1 MTAGIDRSGLDFRR
15 ARLHSFFNQVRGVLS
30 GQRRRLLAF
39 DEVRE
44 KLHLGGPVYRGLQ
57 TVPLDKVIGSVN
69 RYRDFDRLF
78 LPTQSHTEDRWR
90 RINRAWY
97 EEVDLPPVM
106 LYKVGEVF
114 FVVDGNHRV
123 SVARDRGQTFIDAE
137 VREVESRVAVTADI
151 LPDDLELL
159 GERVEFLERTQL
171 DRWYPEAVIKPTVLG
186 GYERLLEHI
195 AVHRYFMGIDQGRPI
210 PEEEAVR
217 HWVETLY
224 LPVVE
229 VVARSEIL
237 EELPGRTGADFY
249 LWTMDHLHFLRS
261 QEGGA
266 EAAPGQAAQDLIES
280 LSEDGS
286 PPASD

>member
-15 ARLHSFFNQVRGVLS
+15 ARMQSFFNMLRAALS
-30 GQRRRLLAF
+30 GQRQRLLAF

-57 TVPLDKVIGSVN
+57 SVPLDKIIGSVN
-69 RYRDFDRLF
+69 RYRDFDHLF

-97 EEVDLPPVM
+97 EEIDLPPVM
-106 LYKVGEVF
+106 LYKVGEVY

-123 SVARDRGQTFIDAE
+123 SVARDRGQQFIDAE
-137 VREVESRVAVTADI
+137 VREVESRVPVTAGMQ
-151 LPDDLELL
+151 PDDLERL
-159 GERVEFLERTQL
+159 GERIEFLERTQL

-195 AVHRYFMGIDQGRPI
+195 AVHRYFMGIDRGRSI
-210 PEEEAVR
+210 SEEEAVR
-217 HWVETLY
+217 HWHETLY
-224 LPVVE
+224 LPVVQ
-229 VVARSEIL
+229 VVERSEVL
-237 EELPGRTGADFY
+237 EELPGRTATDFY

-266 EAAPGQAAQDLIES
+266 EAGPGQAAQDLIETMR
-280 LSEDGS
+280 D
-286 PPASD
+286 D

>member
-1 MTAGIDRSGLDFRR
+1 MTAGVDRSALDFRR
-15 ARLHSFFNQVRGVLS
+15 ARLHSFFNQVRGALS
-30 GQRRRLLAF
+30 GQPRRLLAF

-57 TVPLDKVIGSVN
+57 TVPLDRIIGSVN

-123 SVARDRGQTFIDAE
+123 SVARDRGQAFIDAE

-151 LPDDLELL
+151 RPDDLELL

-171 DRWYPEAVIKPTVLG
+171 DRLYPEAGIQPTVLG

-210 PEEEAVR
+210 PEDEAVR
-217 HWVETLY
+217 HWVEALY

-249 LWTMDHLHFLRS
+249 LWTMDHLHFLNSRES
-261 QEGGA
+261 GA
-266 EAAPGQAAQDLIES
+266 PSAPGQAAQDLIETMR
-280 LSEDGS
+280 ED
-286 PPASD
+286 

>member
-15 ARLHSFFNQVRGVLS
+15 ARMQSFFNMLRAALS
-30 GQRRRLLAF
+30 GQRQRLLAF

-57 TVPLDKVIGSVN
+57 SVPLDKIIGSVN
-69 RYRDFDRLF
+69 RYRDFDHLF

-97 EEVDLPPVM
+97 EEIDLPPVM
-106 LYKVGEVF
+106 LYKVGEVY

-123 SVARDRGQTFIDAE
+123 SVARDRGQQFIDAE
-137 VREVESRVAVTADI
+137 VREVESRVPVTAGMQ
-151 LPDDLELL
+151 PDDLERL

-195 AVHRYFMGIDQGRPI
+195 AVHRYFMGIDLGRSI
-210 PEEEAVR
+210 SEEEAVR
-217 HWVETLY
+217 HWYETLY
-224 LPVVE
+224 LPVVQIVE
-229 VVARSEIL
+229 RSEVL
-237 EELPGRTGADFY
+237 EELPGRTATDFY

-266 EAAPGQAAQDLIES
+266 EAGPGQAAQDLIETMR
-280 LSEDGS
+280 D
-286 PPASD
+286 D

>member
-15 ARLHSFFNQVRGVLS
+15 ARMQSFFNMLRAALS
-30 GQRRRLLAF
+30 GQRQRLLAF

-57 TVPLDKVIGSVN
+57 SVPLDKIIGSVN
-69 RYRDFDRLF
+69 RYRDFDHLF

-97 EEVDLPPVM
+97 EEIDLPPVM
-106 LYKVGEVF
+106 LYKVREVY

-123 SVARDRGQTFIDAE
+123 SVARDRGQQFIDAE
-137 VREVESRVAVTADI
+137 VREVESRVPVTAGMQ
-151 LPDDLELL
+151 PDDLERL

-195 AVHRYFMGIDQGRPI
+195 AVHRYFMGIDQGRSI
-210 PEEEAVR
+210 SEEEAVR
-217 HWVETLY
+217 HWYETLY
-224 LPVVE
+224 LPVVQ
-229 VVARSEIL
+229 VVERSDVL
-237 EELPGRTGADFY
+237 EELPGRTATDFY

-261 QEGGA
+261 QEGGV
-266 EAAPGQAAQDLIES
+266 EAGPRQAAQDLIETMR
-280 LSEDGS
+280 D
-286 PPASD
+286 D

>member
-1 MTAGIDRSGLDFRR
+1 MTTGIDRSGMDFRR
-15 ARLHSFFNQVRGVLS
+15 ARLLSFVNQVRQTVS
-30 GQRRRLLAF
+30 GERRRLLAF

-57 TVPLDKVIGSVN
+57 TVPLDKIIGSVN

-78 LPTQSHTEDRWR
+78 LPTQSHTEDRWL

-97 EEVDLPPVM
+97 EEVNLPPVM
-106 LYKVGEVF
+106 LYKVGEVY

-123 SVARDRGQTFIDAE
+123 SVARDRGQKYIDAE
-137 VREVESRVAVTADI
+137 VREVESRVPVTAEMQ
-151 LPDDLELL
+151 PDDLELL

-171 DRWYPEAVIKPTVLG
+171 DRLFPGAVIHPTVLG
-186 GYERLLEHI
+186 GYDRLLEHI

-210 PEEEAVR
+210 SEEGAVR
-217 HWVETLY
+217 HWYETLY

-229 VVARSEIL
+229 VVNRSEIL
-237 EELPGRTGADFY
+237 EELPGRTATDFY
-249 LWTMDHLHFLRS
+249 LWTMDHLHFLNA

-266 EAAPGQAAQDLIES
+266 PSDPGRAAQDLIETMR
-280 LSEDGS
+280 ED
-286 PPASD
+286 

>member
-15 ARLHSFFNQVRGVLS
+15 ARMQSFFNMLRAALS
-30 GQRRRLLAF
+30 GQRQRLLAF

-57 TVPLDKVIGSVN
+57 SVPLDKIIGSVN
-69 RYRDFDRLF
+69 RYRDFDHLF

-97 EEVDLPPVM
+97 EEIDLPPVM
-106 LYKVGEVF
+106 LYKVGEVY

-123 SVARDRGQTFIDAE
+123 SVARDRGQQFIDAE
-137 VREVESRVAVTADI
+137 VREVESRVPVTAGMQ
-151 LPDDLELL
+151 PDDLERL

-195 AVHRYFMGIDQGRPI
+195 AVHRYFMGIDRGRSI
-210 PEEEAVR
+210 SEEEAVR
-217 HWVETLY
+217 HWYETLY
-224 LPVVE
+224 LPVVQ
-229 VVARSEIL
+229 VVERSEVL
-237 EELPGRTGADFY
+237 EELPGRTATDFY

-261 QEGGA
+261 HEGGV
-266 EAAPGQAAQDLIES
+266 EAGPGQAAQDLIET
-280 LSEDGS
+280 LRD
-286 PPASD
+286 D

>member
-15 ARLHSFFNQVRGVLS
+15 ARMQSFFNMLRAALS
-30 GQRRRLLAF
+30 GQRQRLLAF

-57 TVPLDKVIGSVN
+57 SVPLDKIIGSVN
-69 RYRDFDRLF
+69 RYRDFDHLF

-97 EEVDLPPVM
+97 EEIDLPPVM
-106 LYKVGEVF
+106 LYKVGEVY

-123 SVARDRGQTFIDAE
+123 SVARDRGQQFIDAE
-137 VREVESRVAVTADI
+137 VREVESRVPVTAGMQ
-151 LPDDLELL
+151 PDDLERL

-195 AVHRYFMGIDQGRPI
+195 AVHRYFMGIDQGRSI
-210 PEEEAVR
+210 SEEDAVR
-217 HWVETLY
+217 HWYETLY
-224 LPVVE
+224 LPVVQ
-229 VVARSEIL
+229 VVERSEVL
-237 EELPGRTGADFY
+237 EELPGRTATDFY

-261 QEGGA
+261 HEGGV
-266 EAAPGQAAQDLIES
+266 EAGPGQAAQDLIET
-280 LSEDGS
+280 LRD
-286 PPASD
+286 D

>member
-1 MTAGIDRSGLDFRR
+1 MTAGIDRSGFDFRR
-15 ARLHSFFNQVRGVLS
+15 ARMQSFFNMLRAALS
-30 GQRRRLLAF
+30 GQRQRLLAF

-57 TVPLDKVIGSVN
+57 SVPLDKIIGSVN
-69 RYRDFDRLF
+69 RYRDFDHLF

-97 EEVDLPPVM
+97 EEIDLPPVM
-106 LYKVGEVF
+106 LYKVGEVY

-123 SVARDRGQTFIDAE
+123 SVARDRGQQFIDAE
-137 VREVESRVAVTADI
+137 VREVESRVPVTAGMQ
-151 LPDDLELL
+151 PDDLERL

-195 AVHRYFMGIDQGRPI
+195 AVHRYFMGIDQGRSI
-210 PEEEAVR
+210 SEEDAVR
-217 HWVETLY
+217 HWYETLY
-224 LPVVE
+224 LPVVQ
-229 VVARSEIL
+229 VVERSEVL
-237 EELPGRTGADFY
+237 EELPGRTATDFY

-261 QEGGA
+261 HEGGV
-266 EAAPGQAAQDLIES
+266 EAGPGQAAQDLIET
-280 LSEDGS
+280 LRD
-286 PPASD
+286 D

>member
-15 ARLHSFFNQVRGVLS
+15 ARMQSFFNMLRAALS
-30 GQRRRLLAF
+30 GERQRLLAF

-57 TVPLDKVIGSVN
+57 SVPLDKIIGSVN
-69 RYRDFDRLF
+69 RYRDFDHLF

-97 EEVDLPPVM
+97 EEIDLPPVM
-106 LYKVGEVF
+106 LYKVGEVY

-123 SVARDRGQTFIDAE
+123 SVARDRGQQFIDAE
-137 VREVESRVAVTADI
+137 VREVESRVPVTAGMQ
-151 LPDDLELL
+151 PDDLERL

-195 AVHRYFMGIDQGRPI
+195 AVHRYFMGIDQGRSI
-210 PEEEAVR
+210 SEEEAVR
-217 HWVETLY
+217 HWYETLY
-224 LPVVE
+224 LPVVQ
-229 VVARSEIL
+229 VVERSEVL
-237 EELPGRTGADFY
+237 EELPGRTATDFY

-266 EAAPGQAAQDLIES
+266 EAGPGQAAQDLIETM
-280 LSEDGS
+280 LD
-286 PPASD
+286 D

>member
-15 ARLHSFFNQVRGVLS
+15 ARMQSFFNMLRAALS
-30 GQRRRLLAF
+30 GQRQRLLAF

-57 TVPLDKVIGSVN
+57 SVPLDKIIGSVN
-69 RYRDFDRLF
+69 RYRDFDHLF

-97 EEVDLPPVM
+97 EEIDLPPVM
-106 LYKVGEVF
+106 LYKVGEVY

-123 SVARDRGQTFIDAE
+123 SVARDRGQQFIDAE
-137 VREVESRVAVTADI
+137 VREVESRVPVTAGMQ
-151 LPDDLELL
+151 PDDLERL

-195 AVHRYFMGIDQGRPI
+195 AVHRYFMGIDQGRSI
-210 PEEEAVR
+210 SEEEAVR
-217 HWVETLY
+217 HWYETLY
-224 LPVVE
+224 LPVVQ
-229 VVARSEIL
+229 VVERSEVL
-237 EELPGRTGADFY
+237 EELPGRTATDFY

-261 QEGGA
+261 HEGGV
-266 EAAPGQAAQDLIES
+266 EAGPGQAAQDLIETMR
-280 LSEDGS
+280 D
-286 PPASD
+286 D

>member
-15 ARLHSFFNQVRGVLS
+15 ARMQSFFNMLRAALS
-30 GQRRRLLAF
+30 GERQRLLAF

-57 TVPLDKVIGSVN
+57 SVPLDKIIGSVN
-69 RYRDFDRLF
+69 RYRDFDHLF

-97 EEVDLPPVM
+97 EEIDLPPVM

-123 SVARDRGQTFIDAE
+123 SVARDRGQQFIDAE
-137 VREVESRVAVTADI
+137 VREVESRVPVTAGMQ
-151 LPDDLELL
+151 PDDLERL

-195 AVHRYFMGIDQGRPI
+195 AVHRYFMGIDQGRSI
-210 PEEEAVR
+210 SEEEAVR
-217 HWVETLY
+217 HWYETLY
-224 LPVVE
+224 LPVVQ
-229 VVARSEIL
+229 VVERSEVL
-237 EELPGRTGADFY
+237 EELPGRTATDFY

-266 EAAPGQAAQDLIES
+266 EAGPGQAAQDLIETM
-280 LSEDGS
+280 LD
-286 PPASD
+286 D

>member
-15 ARLHSFFNQVRGVLS
+15 ARMQSFFNMLRAALS
-30 GQRRRLLAF
+30 GQRQRLLAF

-57 TVPLDKVIGSVN
+57 SVPLDKIIGSVN
-69 RYRDFDRLF
+69 RYRDFDHLF

-97 EEVDLPPVM
+97 EEIDLPPVM
-106 LYKVGEVF
+106 LYKVGEVY

-123 SVARDRGQTFIDAE
+123 SVARDRGQQFIDAE
-137 VREVESRVAVTADI
+137 VREVESRVPVTAGMQ
-151 LPDDLELL
+151 PDDLERL

-195 AVHRYFMGIDQGRPI
+195 AVHRYFMGIDQGRSI

-217 HWVETLY
+217 HWYETLY
-224 LPVVE
+224 LPVVQ
-229 VVARSEIL
+229 VVERSEVL
-237 EELPGRTGADFY
+237 EELPGRTATDFY

-261 QEGGA
+261 HEGGV
-266 EAAPGQAAQDLIES
+266 EAGPGQAAQDLIET
-280 LSEDGS
+280 LRD
-286 PPASD
+286 D

>member
-15 ARLHSFFNQVRGVLS
+15 ARMQSFFNMLRAALS
-30 GQRRRLLAF
+30 GQRPRLLAF

-57 TVPLDKVIGSVN
+57 SVPLDKVVGSVN
-69 RYRDFDRLF
+69 RYRDFDHLF

-97 EEVDLPPVM
+97 QEIDLPPVM
-106 LYKVGEVF
+106 LYKVGEVY
-114 FVVDGNHRV
+114 FVMDGNHRV
-123 SVARDRGQTFIDAE
+123 SVARDRGQQFIDAE
-137 VREVESRVAVTADI
+137 VREVESRVPVTADMQ
-151 LPDDLELL
+151 PDDLERL
-159 GERVEFLERTQL
+159 GERVEFLERTQV

-210 PEEEAVR
+210 SEEEAVR

-224 LPVVE
+224 VPVVE
-229 VVARSEIL
+229 VVTRAGIL
-237 EELPGRTGADFY
+237 EELPGRTATDIY

-266 EAAPGQAAQDLIES
+266 EAGPGQAAQDLIES
-280 LSEDGS
+280 LRD
-286 PPASD
+286 D

>member
-1 MTAGIDRSGLDFRR
+1 MTGGIDRSALDFRR
-15 ARLHSFFNQVRGVLS
+15 ARLSSFFNQVQQALS
-30 GQRRRLLAF
+30 GQHRRLLAF

-44 KLHLGGPVYRGLQ
+44 KLHLGGPVYRGLEA
-57 TVPLDKVIGSVN
+57 VPLDKIIGSVN

-97 EEVDLPPVM
+97 EEINLPPVM
-106 LYKVGEVF
+106 LYKVGEVY

-123 SVARDRGQTFIDAE
+123 SVARDRGQQFIDAE
-137 VREVESRVAVTADI
+137 VREVESRVPVTADMQ
-151 LPDDLELL
+151 PDDLERL

-171 DRWYPEAVIKPTVLG
+171 DRLYPEAVIQPTVLG

-210 PEEEAVR
+210 TEEEAVR
-217 HWVETLY
+217 HWYETLY
-224 LPVVE
+224 LPVAK
-229 VVARSEIL
+229 VVTRSGIL
-237 EELPGRTGADFY
+237 EELPGRPPMDFY
-249 LWTMDHLHFLRS
+249 LWTMDHLHFLHS

-266 EAAPGQAAQDLIES
+266 EAGPRQAAQDLIES
-280 LSEDGS
+280 MREE
-286 PPASD
+286 

>member
-1 MTAGIDRSGLDFRR
+1 VNSGIDRSGLDFRR
-15 ARLHSFFNQVRGVLS
+15 ARLQSFFNQVREAVS
-30 GQRRRLLAF
+30 GERRRLLAF

-57 TVPLDKVIGSVN
+57 EVPLDKIVGSVN

-97 EEVDLPPVM
+97 DEVDLPPVM
-106 LYKVGEVF
+106 LYQVGEIY

-123 SVARDRGQTFIDAE
+123 SVARDRRQAYIDAE
-137 VREVESRVAVTADI
+137 VRQVESRVPVTADI
-151 LPDDLELL
+151 QPDDLELL
-159 GERVEFLERTQL
+159 GERVGFLERTQL
-171 DRWYPEAVIKPTVLG
+171 DRYYPAAVLEPTVLG
-186 GYERLLEHI
+186 GYDRLLEHI

-210 PEEEAVR
+210 AEEEAVR
-217 HWVETLY
+217 HWYETLY

-229 VVARSEIL
+229 VVSQSGIL
-237 EELPGRTGADFY
+237 EELPGRTPTDFY
-249 LWTMDHLHFLRS
+249 LWTMDHLHFLNS

-266 EAAPGQAAQDLIES
+266 PSDPGRAAQDLIETMR
-280 LSEDGS
+280 D
-286 PPASD
+286 D

>member
-15 ARLHSFFNQVRGVLS
+15 ARMQSFFNMLRAALS
-30 GQRRRLLAF
+30 GQRQRLLAF

-57 TVPLDKVIGSVN
+57 SVPLDKIIGSVN
-69 RYRDFDRLF
+69 RYRDFDHLF

-97 EEVDLPPVM
+97 EEIDLPPVM
-106 LYKVGEVF
+106 LYKVREVY

-123 SVARDRGQTFIDAE
+123 SVARDRGQQFIDAE
-137 VREVESRVAVTADI
+137 VREVESRVPVTAGMQ
-151 LPDDLELL
+151 PDDLERL

-195 AVHRYFMGIDQGRPI
+195 AVHRYFMGIDRGRSI
-210 PEEEAVR
+210 SEEEAVR
-217 HWVETLY
+217 HWYETLY
-224 LPVVE
+224 LPVVQIVE
-229 VVARSEIL
+229 RSEVL
-237 EELPGRTGADFY
+237 EELPGRTATDFY

-266 EAAPGQAAQDLIES
+266 EAGPGQAAQDLIETMR
-280 LSEDGS
+280 D
-286 PPASD
+286 D

>member
-15 ARLHSFFNQVRGVLS
+15 ARMQSFFNMLRAALS
-30 GQRRRLLAF
+30 GQRQRLLAF

-57 TVPLDKVIGSVN
+57 SVPLDKIIGSVN
-69 RYRDFDRLF
+69 RYRDFDHLF

-97 EEVDLPPVM
+97 EEIDLPPVM
-106 LYKVGEVF
+106 LYKVGEVY

-123 SVARDRGQTFIDAE
+123 SVARDRGQQFIDAE
-137 VREVESRVAVTADI
+137 VREVESRVPVTAGMQ
-151 LPDDLELL
+151 PDDLERL

-195 AVHRYFMGIDQGRPI
+195 AVHRYFMGIDQGRSI
-210 PEEEAVR
+210 SEEEAVR
-217 HWVETLY
+217 HWYETLY
-224 LPVVE
+224 LPVVQ
-229 VVARSEIL
+229 VVERSDVL
-237 EELPGRTGADFY
+237 EELPGRTATDFY

-261 QEGGA
+261 QEGGV
-266 EAAPGQAAQDLIES
+266 EAGPRQAAQDLIETMR
-280 LSEDGS
+280 D
-286 PPASD
+286 D

>member
-1 MTAGIDRSGLDFRR
+1 MTAGVDRSALDFRR
-15 ARLHSFFNQVRGVLS
+15 ARLHSFFNQVRGALS
-30 GQRRRLLAF
+30 GQPRRLLAF

-57 TVPLDKVIGSVN
+57 TVPLDRIIGSVN

-123 SVARDRGQTFIDAE
+123 SVARDRGQAFIDAE

-151 LPDDLELL
+151 RPDDLALL

-171 DRWYPEAVIKPTVLG
+171 DRLYPEAGIQPTVLG

-210 PEEEAVR
+210 PEKEAVR
-217 HWVETLY
+217 HWYETLY

-249 LWTMDHLHFLRS
+249 LWTMDHLHFLNS
-261 QEGGA
+261 QESGA
-266 EAAPGQAAQDLIES
+266 PSAPGDAAQHLIETMR
-280 LSEDGS
+280 D
-286 PPASD
+286 D

>member
-1 MTAGIDRSGLDFRR
+1 MQ
-15 ARLHSFFNQVRGVLS
+15 SFFNMLRAALS
-30 GQRRRLLAF
+30 GQRQRLLAF

-57 TVPLDKVIGSVN
+57 SVPLDKIIGSVN
-69 RYRDFDRLF
+69 RYRDFDHLF

-97 EEVDLPPVM
+97 EEIDLPPVM
-106 LYKVGEVF
+106 LYKVREVY

-123 SVARDRGQTFIDAE
+123 SVARDRGQQFIDAE
-137 VREVESRVAVTADI
+137 VREVESRVPVTAGMQ
-151 LPDDLELL
+151 PDDLERL

-195 AVHRYFMGIDQGRPI
+195 AVHRYFMGIDQGRSI
-210 PEEEAVR
+210 SEEEAVR
-217 HWVETLY
+217 HWYETLY
-224 LPVVE
+224 LPVVQ
-229 VVARSEIL
+229 VVERSEVL
-237 EELPGRTGADFY
+237 EELPGRTATDFY

-266 EAAPGQAAQDLIES
+266 EAGPGQAAQDLIETM
-280 LSEDGS
+280 LD
-286 PPASD
+286 D

>member
-15 ARLHSFFNQVRGVLS
+15 ARMQSFFNMLRAALS
-30 GQRRRLLAF
+30 GQRQRLLAF

-57 TVPLDKVIGSVN
+57 SVPLDKIIGSVN
-69 RYRDFDRLF
+69 RYRDFDHLF

-97 EEVDLPPVM
+97 EEIDLPPVM
-106 LYKVGEVF
+106 LYKVGEVY

-123 SVARDRGQTFIDAE
+123 SVARDRGQQFIDAE
-137 VREVESRVAVTADI
+137 VREVESRVPVTAGMQ
-151 LPDDLELL
+151 PDDLERL

-195 AVHRYFMGIDQGRPI
+195 AVHRYFMGIDQGRSI
-210 PEEEAVR
+210 SEEDAVR
-217 HWVETLY
+217 HWYETLY
-224 LPVVE
+224 LPVVQ
-229 VVARSEIL
+229 VVERSEVL
-237 EELPGRTGADFY
+237 EELPGRTATDFY

-261 QEGGA
+261 HEGGV
-266 EAAPGQAAQDLIES
+266 EAGPGQAAQDLIETMR
-280 LSEDGS
+280 D
-286 PPASD
+286 D

>member
-1 MTAGIDRSGLDFRR
+1 VTTGIDRSGMDFRR
-15 ARLHSFFNQVRGVLS
+15 ARLLSFVNQVRQAVS
-30 GQRRRLLAF
+30 GERRRLLAF

-57 TVPLDKVIGSVN
+57 TVPLDKIIGSVN

-78 LPTQSHTEDRWR
+78 LPTQSHTEDRWL

-97 EEVDLPPVM
+97 EEVNLPPVM
-106 LYKVGEVF
+106 LYKVGEVY

-123 SVARDRGQTFIDAE
+123 SVARDRGQKYIDAE
-137 VREVESRVAVTADI
+137 VREVESRVPVTAEMQ
-151 LPDDLELL
+151 PDDLELL

-171 DRWYPEAVIKPTVLG
+171 DRLFPGAVIHPTVLG
-186 GYERLLEHI
+186 GYDRLLEHI

-210 PEEEAVR
+210 SEEGAVR
-217 HWVETLY
+217 HWYETLY

-229 VVARSEIL
+229 VVNRSEIL
-237 EELPGRTGADFY
+237 EELPGRTATDFY
-249 LWTMDHLHFLRS
+249 LWTMDHLHFLNA

-266 EAAPGQAAQDLIES
+266 PSDPGRAAQDLIETMR
-280 LSEDGS
+280 ED
-286 PPASD
+286 

>member
-1 MTAGIDRSGLDFRR
+1 MSSEIDRSGYDFSR
-15 ARLHSFFNQVRGVLS
+15 ARLLSFFNQVRGTLS
-30 GQRRRLLAF
+30 GRRRRLLAF

-44 KLHLGGPVYRGLQ
+44 KLHLGGPVYRGVQ

-97 EEVDLPPVM
+97 EEVNLPPVL
-106 LYKVGEVF
+106 LYKVGEVY

-123 SVARDRGQTFIDAE
+123 SVARDRGQAFIDAE
-137 VREVESRVAVTADI
+137 VREVESRVPVTADI
-151 LPDDLELL
+151 LPNDLELL

-171 DRWYPEAVIKPTVLG
+171 DRLYPEVVIQPTVLG
-186 GYERLLEHI
+186 GYDRLLEHI

-210 PEEEAVR
+210 SEEEAVR
-217 HWVETLY
+217 HWHETLY
-224 LPVVE
+224 LPVVQ
-229 VVARSEIL
+229 VVDRSEVL
-237 EELPGRTGADFY
+237 EELPGRTATDIY
-249 LWTMDHLHFLRS
+249 LWTMDHLHFLNS

-266 EAAPGQAAQDLIES
+266 PAGPGEAAADLIES
-280 LSEDGS
+280 IRD
-286 PPASD
+286 D

>member
-1 MTAGIDRSGLDFRR
+1 MTAGVDRSALDFRR
-15 ARLHSFFNQVRGVLS
+15 ARLHSFFNQVRGALS
-30 GQRRRLLAF
+30 GQPRRLLAF

-57 TVPLDKVIGSVN
+57 TVPLDRIIGSVN

-123 SVARDRGQTFIDAE
+123 SVARDRGQAFIDAE

-151 LPDDLELL
+151 RPDDLALL

-171 DRWYPEAVIKPTVLG
+171 DRLYPEAGIQPTVLG

-210 PEEEAVR
+210 PEKEAVR
-217 HWVETLY
+217 HWYETLY

-249 LWTMDHLHFLRS
+249 LWTMDHLHFLNS

-266 EAAPGQAAQDLIES
+266 PSAPGDAAQHLIETMR
-280 LSEDGS
+280 D
-286 PPASD
+286 D

>member
-15 ARLHSFFNQVRGVLS
+15 ARMQSFFNMLRAALS
-30 GQRRRLLAF
+30 GQRQRLLAF

-57 TVPLDKVIGSVN
+57 SVPLDKIIGSVN
-69 RYRDFDRLF
+69 RYRDFDHLF

-97 EEVDLPPVM
+97 EEIDLPPVM
-106 LYKVGEVF
+106 LYKVGEVY

-123 SVARDRGQTFIDAE
+123 SVARDRGQQFIDAE
-137 VREVESRVAVTADI
+137 VREVESRVPVTAGMQ
-151 LPDDLELL
+151 PDDLERL

-195 AVHRYFMGIDQGRPI
+195 AVHRYFMGIDQGRSI
-210 PEEEAVR
+210 SEEEAVR
-217 HWVETLY
+217 HWYETLY
-224 LPVVE
+224 LPVVQ
-229 VVARSEIL
+229 VVERSEVL
-237 EELPGRTGADFY
+237 EELPGRTATDFY

-261 QEGGA
+261 HEGGV
-266 EAAPGQAAQDLIES
+266 EAGPGQAAQDLIET
-280 LSEDGS
+280 LRD
-286 PPASD
+286 D

>member
-15 ARLHSFFNQVRGVLS
+15 ARMQSFFNMLRAALS
-30 GQRRRLLAF
+30 GQRQRLLAF

-57 TVPLDKVIGSVN
+57 SVPLDKIIGSVN
-69 RYRDFDRLF
+69 RYRDFDHLF

-97 EEVDLPPVM
+97 EEIDLPPVM
-106 LYKVGEVF
+106 LYKVGEVY

-123 SVARDRGQTFIDAE
+123 SVARDRGQQFIDAE
-137 VREVESRVAVTADI
+137 VREVESRVPVTAGMQ
-151 LPDDLELL
+151 PDDLERL

-195 AVHRYFMGIDQGRPI
+195 AVHRYFMGIDQGRSI
-210 PEEEAVR
+210 SEEEAVR
-217 HWVETLY
+217 HWYETLY
-224 LPVVE
+224 LPVVQ
-229 VVARSEIL
+229 VVERSDVL
-237 EELPGRTGADFY
+237 EELPGRTATDFY

-261 QEGGA
+261 HEGGV
-266 EAAPGQAAQDLIES
+266 EAGPGQAAQDLIET
-280 LSEDGS
+280 LRD
-286 PPASD
+286 D

>member
-1 MTAGIDRSGLDFRR
+1 MTAGVDRSAFDFRR
-15 ARLHSFFNQVRGVLS
+15 ARLHSFFNQVRGALS
-30 GQRRRLLAF
+30 GQPRRLLAF

-57 TVPLDKVIGSVN
+57 TVPLDRIIGSVN

-123 SVARDRGQTFIDAE
+123 SVARDRGQAFIDAE

-151 LPDDLELL
+151 RPDDLELL

-171 DRWYPEAVIKPTVLG
+171 DRLYPEAGIQPTVLG

-210 PEEEAVR
+210 PEDEAVR
-217 HWVETLY
+217 HWVEALY

-249 LWTMDHLHFLRS
+249 LWTMDHLHFLNSRES
-261 QEGGA
+261 GA
-266 EAAPGQAAQDLIES
+266 PSAPGEAAQDLIES
-280 LSEDGS
+280 MRED
-286 PPASD
+286 

>member
-1 MTAGIDRSGLDFRR
+1 MTSSVDRSGYDFQR
-15 ARLHSFFNQVRGVLS
+15 ARLQAFLNLMRQTLAG
-30 GQRRRLLAF
+30 RRQRLLAF

-57 TVPLDKVIGSVN
+57 TVPLDRIIGSVD

-97 EEVDLPPVM
+97 EEVNLPPVL
-106 LYKVGEVF
+106 LYKVGEVY

-123 SVARDRGQTFIDAE
+123 SVARDRGQKFIDAE
-137 VREVESRVAVTADI
+137 VREVEARVPVTPD
-151 LPDDLELL
+151 LGPDDLEYL

-171 DRWYPEAVIKPTVLG
+171 DRYYPELVIEPTVLG
-186 GYERLLEHI
+186 GYDRLLEHI
-195 AVHRYFMGIDQGRPI
+195 SVHRYFMGIDQERPI
-210 PEEEAVR
+210 SEEEAVR

-224 LPVVE
+224 LPVVDI
-229 VVARSEIL
+229 VRRAEIL
-237 EELPGRTGADFY
+237 EALPGRSETDLY
-249 LWTMDHLHFLRS
+249 LWTMDHLHFLNS

-266 EAAPGQAAQDLIES
+266 SSGPGDAAQSLIETIR
-280 LSEDGS
+280 ED
-286 PPASD
+286 